1 MKVSE
6 VMTKEVASVSEETT
20 LKVALDI
27 MLRMNM
33 RRLLVRNGKLT
44 GILTIRDIVYNGDLN
59 KKVGDVASKDVQFV
73 MPTATLK
80 EACRIMTSQALGS
93 LLVGDGVEVEGIVTE
108 RDLIRYCKP
117 PSSNVGDVMNID
129 PIIAGKDATIKE
141 IVDFMKKKWVR
152 HAVIVEDSLPVGII
166 SVRDISRAMLS
177 KGSLEVKVEG
187 FMTVSPF
194 KVTPDSTLE
203 TARRIMVEHNIG
215 FLPVVDPRTLLGSL
229 SEREMIAAMSL

>member
-187 FMTVSPF
+187 S
-194 KVTPDSTLE
+194 
-203 TARRIMVEHNIG
+203 
-215 FLPVVDPRTLLGSL
+215 
-229 SEREMIAAMSL
+229 